1 MNLDQA
7 NALRWTAAA
16 RGCYE
21 VYYLT
26 LNDLASE
33 TGCWIRYVVQ
43 APEQAEM
50 SAELELWFTFFD
62 RGKPERS
69 FGVFER
75 RPVAALESRPAPF
88 RVGFHDGPVGGRRFE
103 PAELR
108 NGLAR
113 GAIGQ
118 GGRRVRWRLEWPAES
133 ELVLPFPEALYSSG
147 DVPGAMLYP
156 YPATHFAGTIE
167 IGGAAA
173 DDRGRAG

>member
-26 LNDLASE
+26 VNDLASE
-33 TGCWIRYVVQ
+33 TGYWIRYVVQ
-43 APEQAEM
+43 APEITER
-50 SAELELWFTFFD
+50 SAELELWFTFLD
-62 RGKPERS
+62 RRDPEQS

-75 RPVAALESRPAPF
+75 RPLGTLESRAAPF
-88 RVGFHDGPVGGRRFE
+88 RLGFAGGFVGGRRFA

-113 GAIGQ
+113 GEVGR
-118 GGRRVRWRLEWPAES
+118 GDRRVTWRSRASRPLR
-133 ELVLPFPEALYSSG
+133 
-147 DVPGAMLYP
+147 
-156 YPATHFAGTIE
+156 T
-167 IGGAAA
+167 
-173 DDRGRAG
+173 DRRRSTC